1 PEAVTPLSPDLHPD
15 MTTRERVTM
24 QTKPQAC
31 QSCHATI
38 NPLGFA
44 FERFDAVGRFRTM
57 EGSKPIDA
65 TGFYWTRGGD
75 TVKFNGA
82 RQLGESL
89 AASEEAQAAFIEH
102 LFHFMIKQPVLAHG
116 LDRPETLRLSFV
128 KSGYSIRKLLA
139 EIIASSAMVGARTQ
153 GKKE

>member
-1 PEAVTPLSPDLHPD
+1 
-15 MTTRERVTM
+15 MTTRERVM
-24 QTKPQAC
+24 LQTKPQAC

-44 FERFDAVGRFRTM
+44 FENFDAVGRFRKT
-57 EGSKPIDA
+57 EQNKPIDA

-75 TVKFNGA
+75 NVKFNGA
-82 RQLGESL
+82 RELGTSL
-89 AASEEAQAAFIEH
+89 AASEETQAAFIEH

-139 EIIASSAMVGARTQ
+139 EIIASSAIVGARTQ
-153 GKKE
+153 GKNP